1 MCVSTPRLYARSGYF
16 LVTSKSQDNYSVSYG
31 NITWQSL
38 KMASQFLTDVP
49 VKRDDGGDDVF
60 GSQLKS

>member
-1 MCVSTPRLYARSGYF
+1 MLNLISVIARTSPQSEDI
-16 LVTSKSQDNYSVSYG
+16 LITSKSQDNYSVSYG

-49 VKRDDGGDDVF
+49 VKRDEGC
-60 GSQLKS
+60 